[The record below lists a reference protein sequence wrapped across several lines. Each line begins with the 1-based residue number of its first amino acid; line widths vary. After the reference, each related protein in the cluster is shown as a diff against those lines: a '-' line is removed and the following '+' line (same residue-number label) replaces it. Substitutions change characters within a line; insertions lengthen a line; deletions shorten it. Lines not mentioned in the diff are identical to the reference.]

1 MTAIAG
7 YVPATGRKDALGIHS
22 IGEFVLT
29 VPEVDKA
36 QDFYGNFGLD
46 AQGDG
51 DQLSLRT
58 AGDGY
63 RWGRV
68 VPGARKAM
76 QHVSF
81 HCFEEDLPRFKSH
94 LEANGVRLL
103 DPPPGFDS
111 NGLWLRDMDDMLVE
125 IRVGQKT
132 SPDEKVP
139 MEMPGTSPGIRNAP
153 YRRNARG
160 AVPRRLSH
168 ILRFTPDVDRA
179 VAFYSRILGLR
190 LSDRSADVIAFLHGI
205 HGSDHHLVAF
215 AKSKAPGM
223 HHLSWDVPSIEA
235 IGIGAMTMADKGYSK
250 GWGFGRHV
258 LGSNFFHYIQ
268 DPWGSF
274 SEYSCDIDY
283 VPSTMDWEGVD
294 HPLEDGFYLWGAVPP
309 PDFVH
314 NYEAEAA

>member
-29 VPEVDKA
+29 VPDVEKA
-36 QDFYGNFGLD
+36 QDFYSNFGLD
-46 AQGDG
+46 TQADG
-51 DQLSLRT
+51 DQLALRT
-58 AGDGY
+58 AGNGY

-68 VPGARKAM
+68 APGARKAM
-76 QHVSF
+76 QHISF
-81 HCFEEDLPRFKSH
+81 HCFEEDLARFKAH

-111 NGLWLRDMDDMLVE
+111 NGLWLRDMDNMLVE
-125 IRVGQKT
+125 IRVGPKT

-139 MEMPGTSPGIRNAP
+139 METPATSAGIRNAP
-153 YRRNARG
+153 YRRNAKRS
-160 AVPRRLSH
+160 APRRLSH

-179 VAFYSRILGLR
+179 VAFYSRLLGLR
-190 LSDRSADVIAFLHGI
+190 LSDRSADVIAVLHGV

-283 VPSTMDWEGVD
+283 VPRTMDWEGVD

-314 NYEAEAA
+314 NYEAEAK